1 MRTLPI
7 KIWHEFQSVVE
18 TLSDE
23 TPFRQVLEVILFWVR
38 GNHKHLAGEPFSLYG
53 FDSFTKL
60 DEREI
65 PVEYSSFK
73 VSDLNN
79 FKSIVLKY
87 QARDVEPI
95 ARFLRDTIEELATV
109 EVDEQCPRCESE
121 GMRAFIGK
129 HNGLLAYQCN
139 VCGYSHY
146 SDGARVEHG
155 ELEFASEKQLRELG
169 LI

>member
-7 KIWHEFQSVVE
+7 KIWHEFQLAVA

-23 TPFRQVLEVILFWVR
+23 APLRQVLEVILFWIR
-38 GNHKHLAGEPFSLYG
+38 SNYKHLAGEPFSVYG
-53 FDSFTKL
+53 FDSFAKV

-73 VSDLNN
+73 VSDLIN
-79 FKSIVLKY
+79 FKSVILKR
-87 QARDVEPI
+87 QARDVEAI
-95 ARFLRDTIEELATV
+95 ARFLRDTVEELATV
-109 EVDEQCPRCESE
+109 EIDEQCPKCKSE
-121 GMRAFIGK
+121 GMRVFIGK
-129 HNGLLAYQCN
+129 HNGLLAFQCN

-146 SDGARVEHG
+146 SDGSRVESG
-155 ELEFASEKQLRELG
+155 GLEFASEMQLREFG

>member
-18 TLSDE
+18 TLSDG
-23 TPFRQVLEVILFWVR
+23 TPVRKVLEVILFWVKS
-38 GNHKHLAGEPFSLYG
+38 NQKYLAGEPFSAYG
-53 FDSFTKL
+53 FDSFAKL

-73 VSDLNN
+73 ISDLIN
-79 FKSIVLKY
+79 FKSIVLKC
-87 QARDVEPI
+87 QARDVESI

-109 EVDEQCPRCESE
+109 EVDKQCPRCESE

-139 VCGYSHY
+139 VCGCSHY
-146 SDGARVEHG
+146 SDGARVENDG
-155 ELEFASEKQLRELG
+155 LEFASEKQLRELG

>member
-7 KIWHEFQSVVE
+7 KIWHEFQLAVA

-23 TPFRQVLEVILFWVR
+23 APLRQVLEVILFWIR
-38 GNHKHLAGEPFSLYG
+38 SNYKHLAGEPFSVYG
-53 FDSFTKL
+53 FDSFAKV

-73 VSDLNN
+73 VSDLIN
-79 FKSIVLKY
+79 FKSVILKR
-87 QARDVEPI
+87 QARDVEAI
-95 ARFLRDTIEELATV
+95 ARFLRDTVEELATV
-109 EVDEQCPRCESE
+109 EIDEQCPKCKSE
-121 GMRAFIGK
+121 GMRVFIGK
-129 HNGLLAYQCN
+129 HNGLLASQCN

-146 SDGARVEHG
+146 SDGSRVESG
-155 ELEFASEKQLRELG
+155 DLEFASEMQLREFG

>member
-7 KIWHEFQSVVE
+7 KIWHEFQSVVA

-23 TPFRQVLEVILFWVR
+23 APLRQVLEVILFWIR
-38 GNHKHLAGEPFSLYG
+38 SNYKHLAGEPFSVYG
-53 FDSFTKL
+53 FDSFAKV

-73 VSDLNN
+73 VSDLIN
-79 FKSIVLKY
+79 FKSVILKR
-87 QARDVEPI
+87 QARDVEAI
-95 ARFLRDTIEELATV
+95 ARLLRDTVEELATV
-109 EVDEQCPRCESE
+109 EIDEQCPKCESE
-121 GMRAFIGK
+121 GMRVFIGK

-139 VCGYSHY
+139 VCGYSNY
-146 SDGARVEHG
+146 SDGSRVESG
-155 ELEFASEKQLRELG
+155 GLEFASERQLRELG

>member
-7 KIWHEFQSVVE
+7 KIWHEFQLAVA
-18 TLSDE
+18 TLNDE
-23 TPFRQVLEVILFWVR
+23 TPLRQVLEVILFWM
-38 GNHKHLAGEPFSLYG
+38 GNNRKYLAGEPFSVYG
-53 FDSFTKL
+53 FDSFAKL
-60 DEREI
+60 DESEL

-73 VSDLNN
+73 VADLIN
-79 FKSIVLKY
+79 FKSVILKR
-87 QARDVEPI
+87 QARDVDSI

-129 HNGLLAYQCN
+129 QNGLLAYQCK

-146 SDGARVEHG
+146 SDGSRVENSG
-155 ELEFASEKQLRELG
+155 LEFASEWQLRELG

>member
-18 TLSDE
+18 SLSDE
-23 TPFRQVLEVILFWVR
+23 TPPRQVLQVILFWMR
-38 GNHKHLAGEPFSLYG
+38 SNHKHLAGEPFSVYG

-73 VSDLNN
+73 VSDLIN
-79 FKSIVLKY
+79 FKSVILKR
-87 QARDVEPI
+87 QARDVESI

-146 SDGARVEHG
+146 SDGSRVENG
-155 ELEFASEKQLRELG
+155 GLEFASERQLRELG

>member
-1 MRTLPI
+1 
-7 KIWHEFQSVVE
+7 
-18 TLSDE
+18 LSDE
-23 TPFRQVLEVILFWVR
+23 TPSRQVLEVILFWMR
-38 GNHKHLAGEPFSLYG
+38 SNRKYLTGEPCSVYG
-53 FDSFTKL
+53 FDSLAKI

-73 VSDLNN
+73 VSDLIT
-79 FKSIVLKY
+79 FKSIVLKR
-87 QARDVEPI
+87 QARDVDSI

-129 HNGLLAYQCN
+129 YNGLLAYQCN
-139 VCGYSHY
+139 VCGYSNY
-146 SDGARVEHG
+146 SDGSRVENDG
-155 ELEFASEKQLRELG
+155 LEFASERQLRELG

>member
-7 KIWHEFQSVVE
+7 KIWHEFQLAVA

-23 TPFRQVLEVILFWVR
+23 APLRQVLEVILFWIR
-38 GNHKHLAGEPFSLYG
+38 SNYKHLAGEPFSIYG
-53 FDSFTKL
+53 FDSFAKV

-73 VSDLNN
+73 VSDLIN
-79 FKSIVLKY
+79 FKSVILKR
-87 QARDVEPI
+87 QARDVEAI
-95 ARFLRDTIEELATV
+95 ARFLRDTVEELATV
-109 EVDEQCPRCESE
+109 EIDEQCPKCKSE
-121 GMRAFIGK
+121 GVRVFIGK
-129 HNGLLAYQCN
+129 HNGLLACQCN

-146 SDGARVEHG
+146 SDGSRVESG
-155 ELEFASEKQLRELG
+155 GLEFASEMQLREFG

>member
-1 MRTLPI
+1 MHTLPL

-23 TPFRQVLEVILFWVR
+23 TPSRQVLEVILFWIR
-38 GNHKHLAGEPFSLYG
+38 SNRKHLTGEPFTVYG
-53 FDSFTKL
+53 FDSLAKI

-73 VSDLNN
+73 VSDLIN
-79 FKSIVLKY
+79 FKSIVLKR
-87 QARDVEPI
+87 QARDVDSI

-129 HNGLLAYQCN
+129 YNGLLAYQCN
-139 VCGYSHY
+139 VCGYSNY
-146 SDGARVEHG
+146 SDGSRVENG
-155 ELEFASEKQLRELG
+155 GLEFASERQLRELG

>member
-1 MRTLPI
+1 MRTLPV

-23 TPFRQVLEVILFWVR
+23 TPSSQVLDVILCWMR
-38 GNHKHLAGEPFSLYG
+38 SNHKYLAGEPFSVYG
-53 FDSFTKL
+53 FHSLAKL

-73 VSDLNN
+73 VSDLIN
-79 FKSIVLKY
+79 FKKIISER
-87 QARDVEPI
+87 QARDVDSI

-109 EVDEQCPRCESE
+109 EVDEKCPKCESE

-129 HNGLLAYQCN
+129 HNGLLACQCN

-146 SDGARVEHG
+146 SDGSRVKIG
-155 ELEFASEKQLRELG
+155 GLEFASKRQLRELG

>member
-7 KIWHEFQSVVE
+7 KIWHEFQSAVE

-23 TPFRQVLEVILFWVR
+23 TPLRQVLEVILFWMR
-38 GNHKHLAGEPFSLYG
+38 SNRKHLPGEPFSVYG
-53 FDSFTKL
+53 FENFSKL
-60 DEREI
+60 DERQI

-73 VSDLNN
+73 VSDFIN
-79 FKSIVLKY
+79 FKNTILKR
-87 QARDVEPI
+87 QARDVDSI
-95 ARFLRDTIEELATV
+95 ARFLRDTIEALATV

-146 SDGARVEHG
+146 SDGSRVENG
-155 ELEFASEKQLRELG
+155 GLEFASERQLRELG